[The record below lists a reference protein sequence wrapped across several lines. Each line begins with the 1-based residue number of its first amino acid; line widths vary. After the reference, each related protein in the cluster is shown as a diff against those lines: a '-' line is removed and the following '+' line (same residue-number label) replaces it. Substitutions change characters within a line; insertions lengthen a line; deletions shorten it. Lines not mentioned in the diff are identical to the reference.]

1 MIRSVLLSA
10 MIGLSGVGAWAQ
22 PADGETGAAPAAA
35 AWVPSWTTPE
45 IERAATMLVG
55 VWKTASQ
62 VAQSDGSGTTN
73 IVMSVAPVRVEG
85 LSDAL
90 YVEAAREDALFEPY
104 RQAIFQVYAYKSGL
118 RLRTYEFRNTPGLKA
133 ALVGLSYAPD
143 LIGPIRAGDLIATL
157 DLDLAAS
164 GDGYTGK
171 TPYPYPTGAGGAVEM
186 TSEITLSGSKLVSAD
201 RGIGADG
208 SVVWGSQP
216 GDTYTF
222 AKSTSAVRVERTPEG
237 VAWIVLKEGE
247 GDAIQPD
254 QLAIV
259 HYTGFLDDGRAFDG
273 SRTRPQPMTVRWPG
287 QMIAG
292 WNAGMAGL
300 KVGERR
306 RLVIPSEQAY
316 GGQGRAGVIPPN
328 ARLTF
333 EIECVGI
340 RSPETPAVS
349 APETPGN
356 APSGH

>member
-10 MIGLSGVGAWAQ
+10 MIGFGGVGALAQ
-22 PADGETGAAPAAA
+22 PADGETGATTEAK
-35 AWVPSWTTPE
+35 AWVPNWTSPA
-45 IERAATMLVG
+45 IERAATMLSG
-55 VWKTASQ
+55 VWKTSSQ
-62 VAQSDGSGTTN
+62 VAQSDGAGSTN
-73 IVMSVAPVRVEG
+73 IVMSIAPCPVGG
-85 LSDAL
+85 LSDTL

-143 LIGPIRAGDLIATL
+143 LIGPVAAGDLIATL
-157 DLDLAAS
+157 DLDLTS
-164 GDGYTGK
+164 TGDGFTGK

-186 TSEITLSGSKLVSAD
+186 TSEITLNGSKLVSAD
-201 RGIGADG
+201 RGIGANG

-216 GDTYTF
+216 GDTYEF
-222 AKSTSAVRVERTPEG
+222 AKSEAAVRVERTPEG

-247 GDAIQPD
+247 GEAIQTGH
-254 QLAIV
+254 LAV
-259 HYTGFLDDGRAFDG
+259 LHYTGFLDDGRSFDG
-273 SRTRPQPMTVRWPG
+273 SRMRPQPMTVRWPG

-292 WNAGMAGL
+292 WNLGLAGI

-306 RLVIPSEQAY
+306 RLVIPSVHAY
-316 GGQGRAGVIPPN
+316 GAQGRAGVIPPN

-340 RSPETPAVS
+340 RAPESPAVT
-349 APETPGN
+349 APETSGT